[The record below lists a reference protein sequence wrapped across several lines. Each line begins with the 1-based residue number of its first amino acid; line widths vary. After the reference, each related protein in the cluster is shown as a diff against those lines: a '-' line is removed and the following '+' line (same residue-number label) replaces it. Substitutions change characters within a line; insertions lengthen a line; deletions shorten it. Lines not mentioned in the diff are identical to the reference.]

1 MAELI
6 GLLGG
11 MPEPHGRCGAGVLAE
26 RLDSLDAESRQ
37 REAPGK
43 TIAAIKSE
51 RVMLK
56 LSELPPLGPP
66 YGRA

>member
-11 MPEPHGRCGAGVLAE
+11 MPEPHDRCGAEVLVE
-26 RLDSLDAESRQ
+26 RLHNLDAEARQ
-37 REAPGK
+37 REAPGT
-43 TIAAIKSE
+43 TIAAIKGE
-51 RVMLK
+51 RVLLK
-56 LSELPPLGPP
+56 LAELPPLGPP